1 MKPEEILEGCGV
13 RYEQCRTYSDS
24 GFVDFEAKSGKERI
38 DFRTLFRRPDYYSF
52 EWQDYGPRRGKSEEF
67 STLWSQDGE
76 TVTLY
81 RWGLES
87 KENLRLAVAGAT
99 GCSAGVASIVPNL
112 LMRKM
117 RENSR
122 HLLELTDL
130 QLLRM
135 EDLDGDDCYVLGGSL
150 WTGIDH
156 IVWISTSNSSIRRV
170 HSDRSSAM
178 EEIRTEQ
185 QTLRSDEERGESGIA
200 PRQNMPFE
208 NRQFV
213 LEFNFN
219 NVQFDEPI
227 VPLSRPD
234 GPASRRFDV

>member
-1 MKPEEILEGCGV
+1 MKPEEILEQCGV

-24 GFVDFEAKSGKERI
+24 GFVDFEAKFGKERI
-38 DFRTLFRRPDYYSF
+38 EFRTLFRRPDYYSF

-67 STLWSQDGE
+67 STLWSQEGE

-81 RWGLES
+81 RWGLEV
-87 KENLRLAVAGAT
+87 EDNLRLAIAGVT
-99 GCSAGVASIVPNL
+99 GCSAGVASIVSSL
-112 LMRKM
+112 LMREM
-117 RENSR
+117 RADTK

-135 EDLDGDDCYVLGGSL
+135 EDLDGDECYVLGGSL
-150 WTGIDH
+150 WAGGDH
-156 IVWISTSNSSIRRV
+156 KLWISTSNLGVRRV
-170 HSDRSSAM
+170 HSDRSPSVQ
-178 EEIRTEQ
+178 EIIKKHN
-185 QTLRSDEERGESGIA
+185 L
-200 PRQNMPFE
+200 E

-219 NVQFDEPI
+219 NVRFDETI

-234 GPASRRFDV
+234 GPPSRLFDV